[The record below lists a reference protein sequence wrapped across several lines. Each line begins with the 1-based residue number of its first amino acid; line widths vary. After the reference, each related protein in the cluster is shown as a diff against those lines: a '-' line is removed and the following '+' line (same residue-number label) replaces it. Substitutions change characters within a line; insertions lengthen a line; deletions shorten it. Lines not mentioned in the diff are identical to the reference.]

1 MVFILYTFAMGD
13 ELHLTGGKIVTGKIT
28 SDTPDFVKIQTDKY
42 GELSFPRNIV
52 EKIVT
57 SPAASPT
64 PAISPTTLPTI
75 SRPIAGTEEILA
87 GYDAVLFGVVKDVFA
102 KPELGDWMPG
112 AENMQLKIKDE
123 LRTGQGKVKV
133 KLRGRGEVRLPPQ
146 SHMILLAMD
155 PAGDKVTIE
164 LKGGRIWNNITPGGG
179 VVNYTIK
186 TPDLVA
192 GVRGTL
198 FKVSLDEGER
208 SRVAVFEGSVYV
220 TDALGK
226 EITVSQNLAV
236 TSDKQGKVSAP
247 GAVNPDEIKEWTEW
261 DQWALDVHQQIA
273 SRFIVGGQQIDAM
286 AQLAAADG
294 KKYEN
299 IMNEANAQ
307 ILYNKEAERID
318 SYKNAFLKCAQD
330 TGIFPPEQLGF
341 AALIENPGVPGWK
354 GPYIKDATLPILDR
368 WAQPLRYVMKKSES
382 SGNVFGE
389 LHSSGPDKIYQEGK
403 PGSDDIRVIIP
414 YYQLGIPR

>member
-1 MVFILYTFAMGD
+1 MVFILCAFGMGD
-13 ELHLTGGKIVTGKIT
+13 EIHLTGGKIVTGKIT
-28 SDTPDFVKIQTDKY
+28 SDTADFVKIKTDQY

-64 PAISPTTLPTI
+64 PAISPTTLPKI
-75 SRPIAGTEEILA
+75 PRPTAGTEEILS
-87 GYDAVLFGVVKDVFA
+87 GYDAVLFGVVKDVFI
-102 KPELGDWMPG
+102 KPEGGDWMPG

-123 LRTGQGKVKV
+123 LRTGQGKMKV
-133 KLRGRGEVRLPPQ
+133 KLRGRGEVRLPPN
-146 SHMILLAMD
+146 SHMILLSID
-155 PAGDKVTIE
+155 PQGDKVTIE

-220 TDALGK
+220 TDQLGK
-226 EITVSQNLAV
+226 EITVNPNLAI
-236 TSDKQGKVSAP
+236 TSDKEGKISQP
-247 GAVNPDEIKEWTEW
+247 LSVNPDEIKEWTEW
-261 DQWALDVHQQIA
+261 DQWALEVHQQIA

-286 AQLAAADG
+286 AKLAAEDG
-294 KKYEN
+294 KKYEK

-307 ILYNKEAERID
+307 ILYNKEAERVE

-354 GPYIKDATLPILDR
+354 GPYIKDTTLPILDR
-368 WAQPLRYVMKKSES
+368 WAQPIKYVMKKSET
-382 SGNVFGE
+382 SGNEFGE
-389 LHSSGPDKIYQEGK
+389 LHSSGPDRLYQEGK
-403 PGSDDIRVIIP
+403 PGTDDIRVIIP
-414 YYQLGIPR
+414 YYQLNLPR